1 MRIVFCLALTAWL
14 QPATAQ
20 NLQSLP
26 SPLPASH
33 VSDAGQLLAADT
45 RAELDRLATRL
56 DQAGRGQLAIV
67 VVASTG
73 DQNPRQAATEIF
85 NRWGV
90 GDRQRNDGSLILLA
104 RQDRKAEIVL
114 GKGIDN
120 AANRSHAQAV
130 MDSAMVPRFRAGDYD
145 QGLVAGATELLQ
157 RVYAI
162 DLSRPA
168 EQPTDV
174 AALMAPAAD
183 SPSALAASPTE
194 ASTDLA
200 ESRGFETQAEP
211 QAIDL
216 SAWKPQ
222 PRPTP
227 TESTE
232 KSPLRPGVLALVLSL
247 LAAGAWAVYW
257 LLSRLLRVLWWFSG
271 GRWMARRCRACEA
284 RMQLLSET
292 EDDAHLQPAEL
303 TEEKLRSVD
312 YRVWV
317 CPSCRRVD
325 KLARRAWFSPYSN
338 CGACGSRAVSQTSTT
353 ISSPTRYSTGLAEV
367 TETCQNCHR
376 VHTERRVLP
385 VLPPPSDN
393 SSSFSSS
400 SSSSSSSSWGGGS
413 SRGGGASGSW

>member
-1 MRIVFCLALTAWL
+1 MRIVFCLALIAWL
-14 QPATAQ
+14 QPASAQ
-20 NLQSLP
+20 KLQSLP

-73 DQNPRQAATEIF
+73 GQNPRQAATEIF

-114 GKGIDN
+114 GDGIDN
-120 AANRSHAQAV
+120 SANRGHAQAV
-130 MDSAMVPRFRAGDYD
+130 MTTAMVPRFRSGDYD

-168 EQPTDV
+168 EQPSEV
-174 AALMAPAAD
+174 AALMAPATD
-183 SPSALAASPTE
+183 SAAAASSTDTSTE
-194 ASTDLA
+194 QAGSDGFEARANPQPTDLA
-200 ESRGFETQAEP
+200 
-211 QAIDL
+211 
-216 SAWKPQ
+216 AWR
-222 PRPTP
+222 PRAQTAPVA
-227 TESTE
+227 STE
-232 KSPLRPGVLALVLSL
+232 PTTMRPGAIALVLSL

-257 LLSRLLRVLWWFSG
+257 LLSRLVRALWWFSG

-284 RMQLLSET
+284 SMQVLSET

-317 CPSCRRVD
+317 CPRCSRVD
-325 KLARRAWFSPYSN
+325 KLARRAWFSRYSN
-338 CGACGSRAVSQTSTT
+338 CGACGSRAVSQVSTT
-353 ISSPTRYSTGLAEV
+353 ISSATRYSTGLV
-367 TETCQNCHR
+367 QITETCQNCHR
-376 VHTERRVLP
+376 VRTEQKVLP

-400 SSSSSSSSWGGGS
+400 SSSSSSWGGGS
-413 SRGGGASGSW
+413 SSGGGASGSW